1 MKRAIAVALR
11 RLVSLGEPI
20 QASPPTDD
28 LLDMLGGACLTDGE
42 QSLLG
47 LCRGH
52 ARQRADL
59 GVRQLAASESLPEQ
73 WQRSEGAGHA
83 DVLTRGAGLEPDA
96 PGEPVRARAEA
107 MAPAAARVELADE
120 IEQPRGGRIEVGR
133 KLGGLVTE
141 TLQLDGVRI
150 GRDDVWT
157 IDAHRRVSAVVLA
170 PTLHRDFR
178 GLGTLPGG
186 AITCESRFFRETL
199 SRTRLR
205 LSARRR
211 TRVVHRLRRAARRA
225 EMNLSRVQN

>member
-1 MKRAIAVALR
+1 MKRAIAVTFRCL
-11 RLVSLGEPI
+11 LGLGESI

-28 LLDMLGGACLTDGE
+28 LLDVLGGARLTDGE

-73 WQRSEGAGHA
+73 WQRSEGAGQA

-120 IEQPRGGRIEVGR
+120 IEQPRGGGVEVGR
-133 KLGGLVTE
+133 ELGDLVTE

-150 GRDDVWT
+150 GRDGARA
-157 IDAHRRVSAVVLA
+157 IDAHRRVSSVVLA
-170 PTLHRDFR
+170 RLYTAIFEASGHHQEARSHANLDFFAKR
-178 GLGTLPGG
+178 
-186 AITCESRFFRETL
+186 
-199 SRTRLR
+199 
-205 LSARRR
+205 
-211 TRVVHRLRRAARRA
+211 
-225 EMNLSRVQN
+225 